1 MFPRLRMCGAI
12 LPLPHMLSQHGAELS
27 GQQKKRYSS
36 PVTGL
41 EWPGG
46 FQEVK
51 APRFH
56 DNGTGWW

>member
-1 MFPRLRMCGAI
+1 MLNYSAVVVTYMVTCLNAQGMDNVI
-12 LPLPHMLSQHGAELS
+12 L
-27 GQQKKRYSS
+27 
-36 PVTGL
+36 L

-51 APRFH
+51 VPRFL